1 MASECC
7 EGELVCCRE
16 LSGSSISRRVKI
28 FMPCDG
34 VVERVECRQAQEALP
49 LPMSIPIDGA

>member
-7 EGELVCCRE
+7 EGELVCCME

-28 FMPCDG
+28 FVPCDG
-34 VVERVECRQAQEALP
+34 VVERVECGPMREALP
-49 LPMSIPIDGA
+49 LPMFIPIDGV